1 MAKGDWIEKMIRS
14 PDFHKGAFRREAEK
28 AGMTTRAFMK
38 KVLDNPQ
45 DYSRKTHDRAVLART
60 LMSFSSKDRRNKKRR

>member
-14 PDFHKGAFRREAEK
+14 PDFHKGAFRREAER
-28 AGMTTRAFMK
+28 AGMSTRAFMK

-60 LMSFSSKDRRNKKRR
+60 LMSFNRKNKKRR